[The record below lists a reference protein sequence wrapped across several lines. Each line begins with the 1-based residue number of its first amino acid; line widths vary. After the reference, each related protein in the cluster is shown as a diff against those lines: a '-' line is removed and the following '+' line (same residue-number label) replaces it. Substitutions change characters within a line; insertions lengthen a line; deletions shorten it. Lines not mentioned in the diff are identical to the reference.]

1 MADPKRIRTPRP
13 AGSMPVAEPRPDPQ
27 TGSRMIRPRIID
39 KELRAARS
47 ALIEEAERIMGVTPI
62 LGRTGPRPGY

>member
-1 MADPKRIRTPRP
+1 MADPKRIRPARP
-13 AGSMPVAEPRPDPQ
+13 APAHPAAEPRPDAAAAP
-27 TGSRMIRPRIID
+27 RAIRPRIMD
-39 KELRAARS
+39 KDLRAARS

>member
-1 MADPKRIRTPRP
+1 MADPKRIRITRPTP
-13 AGSMPVAEPRPDPQ
+13 SQAEPREAQARP
-27 TGSRMIRPRIID
+27 SRPRILD
-39 KELRAARS
+39 KDLRAARS

>member
-1 MADPKRIRTPRP
+1 MADPKRNRSKRP
-13 AGSMPVAEPRPDPQ
+13 ALAEPREPQ
-27 TGSRMIRPRIID
+27 PRPVRPRIMD
-39 KELRAARS
+39 KDLRAARS

>member
-1 MADPKRIRTPRP
+1 MADPKRIRSKRPALTEPREPQPRP
-13 AGSMPVAEPRPDPQ
+13 G
-27 TGSRMIRPRIID
+27 RPRITD
-39 KELRAARS
+39 KDLRAARS